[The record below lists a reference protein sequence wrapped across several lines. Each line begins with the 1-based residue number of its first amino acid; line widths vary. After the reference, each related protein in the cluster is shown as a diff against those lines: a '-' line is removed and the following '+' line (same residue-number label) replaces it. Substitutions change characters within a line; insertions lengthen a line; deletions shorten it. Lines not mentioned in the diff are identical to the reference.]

1 MVMVMYLMWG
11 SITRGLPT
19 MIILA
24 VYYTLADIVLL
35 WQCLAYGDGNLI

>member
-1 MVMVMYLMWG
+1 
-11 SITRGLPT
+11 

-35 WQCLAYGDGNLI
+35 WQCLAYGDGKTLI